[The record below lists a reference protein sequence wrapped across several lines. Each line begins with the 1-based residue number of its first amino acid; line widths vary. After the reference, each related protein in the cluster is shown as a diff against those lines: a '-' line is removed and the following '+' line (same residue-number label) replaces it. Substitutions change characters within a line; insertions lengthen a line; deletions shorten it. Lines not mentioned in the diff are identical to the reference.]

1 MKYLKQMLCVGIC
14 GVMLAAA
21 TGCRL
26 FRLTD
31 GRQAHH
37 SHFSCT
43 VRNPP

>member
-1 MKYLKQMLCVGIC
+1 MKYLKQMLCVSIC

-21 TGCRL
+21 TGW
-26 FRLTD
+26 FRPTD
-31 GRQAHH
+31 GRQANH